1 MTAALRLLDRGAHIA
16 LLDKEKVLGGNSAKA
31 SSGINGC
38 CPPHSRTGPSTTFL
52 IWQASSGINGC
63 CPPHSRTAAN
73 AKDSVLA
80 FANDTARS
88 ALRRADS
95 ELISVMAPR
104 LNHFDDMMSE

>member
-16 LLDKEKVLGGNSAKA
+16 LLDKEKVLGGNSAK
-31 SSGINGC
+31 
-38 CPPHSRTGPSTTFL
+38 
-52 IWQASSGINGC
+52 ASSGINGC